1 MRGGACKPV
10 CDTGSMIKQQVYC
23 KSGLPYTRIGNGPNI
38 LVVFEGLT
46 FEHKPQ
52 PPALVRMYSF
62 LEQEYTIYSVLRR
75 PHLPHG
81 YTLDDMAND
90 YALMIEQE
98 FAGPVDIIGISTG
111 GSVALHFAALHPEL
125 VHRLVLHSSAHAL
138 NEQAKQLQLDV
149 ARFASQGRWMKAWK
163 TLIATMYP
171 QSGWASYLSKP
182 LVALAAFLLS
192 LNHPKD
198 STDLVVTV
206 EAEDKHAF
214 RDHLQNFLALPW
226 SGGEVISSTVQIC
239 SGDCRRLFRMPDS
252 VCMTYGSSAG
262 ESSSSRMC
270 WGS

>member
-1 MRGGACKPV
+1 M
-10 CDTGSMIKQQVYC
+10 KQQGYC

-206 EAEDKHAF
+206 ESEDKHDF
-214 RDHLQNFLALPW
+214 RDHLQKISCTTLVA
-226 SGGEVISSTVQIC
+226 GGEDDFFYSP
-239 SGDCRRLFRMPDS
+239 DLFRETAEGIPNARLCLYAHMAHP
-252 VCMTYGSSAG
+252 AG
-262 ESSSSRMC
+262 GKQFKQDVLGFLQEKDPS
-270 WGS
+270 